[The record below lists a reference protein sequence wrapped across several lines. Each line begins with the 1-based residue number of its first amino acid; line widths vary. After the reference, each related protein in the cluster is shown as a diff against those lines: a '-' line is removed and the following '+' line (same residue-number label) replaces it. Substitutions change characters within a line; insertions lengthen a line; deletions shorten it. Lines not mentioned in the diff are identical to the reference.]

1 MEAISDP
8 PADIRT
14 GQHAANHKENPFL
27 AGVYAPLHDELSIS
41 DLTVSGQIPA
51 SLSGRYLRIG
61 PNPYKEPA
69 ADYHWFTGDGMVH
82 GWRLQG
88 DKVINYL
95 KNRNV
100 NVEELMD
107 YVK

>member
-51 SLSGRYLRIG
+51 SLNYQQ
-61 PNPYKEPA
+61 PH
-69 ADYHWFTGDGMVH
+69 AD
-82 GWRLQG
+82 LE
-88 DKVINYL
+88 L
-95 KNRNV
+95 KASPF
-100 NVEELMD
+100 
-107 YVK
+107 